1 MRPFLTWIVPAL
13 ASFAAWWVFLG
24 TDEND
29 TYSVPQV
36 AGLVLVLIAIA
47 VVCGWFARR
56 TDLLPLI
63 VSAVMGVAVA
73 CWSSWSDDDT
83 GLFVIGWF
91 LVVAG
96 TALFGSAIIAITWRL
111 RESAREDRDGI
122 ARTMP

>member
-1 MRPFLTWIVPAL
+1 MRPLLTWIVPAL
-13 ASFAAWWVFLG
+13 ASFAAWWIFLG

-47 VVCGWFARR
+47 VVCGGFARR

-83 GLFVIGWF
+83 GLFVVGWMM
-91 LVVAG
+91 VVVG
-96 TALFGSAIIAITWRL
+96 TALVGSAIMVLTWRL
-111 RESAREDRDGI
+111 RESARERNDAPRS
-122 ARTMP
+122 TP